1 VEAEIKVMEKII
13 IDPSE
18 IKLTFIPSPGPGGQ
32 NVNKVATAV
41 LLRFNVVN
49 SQSFTEGVRSR
60 LLLLLSKKITSQG
73 DLIIKAYR
81 FRTQK
86 LNKQDALERLE
97 KLLTKAATPQKKRT
111 KTKPTRASVERRL
124 TAKKM
129 QSSVKTSRQTKP
141 RLNEF

>member
-49 SQSFTEGVRSR
+49 SQSFSEGVRSR
-60 LLLLLSKKITSQG
+60 LLLLLGKKITSQG

-129 QSSVKTSRQTKP
+129 QSSVKSSRQTKP
-141 RLNEF
+141 RSNEF

>member
-1 VEAEIKVMEKII
+1 MEAEIKVMEKII